1 MASIKKLDERRY
13 KITVSNGYRP
23 NDKKISKAKTIQVP
37 FGVPKRGIGQY
48 VAHAAEELERS
59 FKTGYAEDGEMT
71 FEEFA
76 SRWLNRQTKYA
87 PSTIAAYQ
95 RMLEVVY
102 PMIGGIRLNKLRPM
116 ALENML
122 SELRKRKHHGKHIN
136 ESTAQRYLSVVSAV
150 LSDAKRN
157 EIIEK
162 NPARMLDLPTP
173 QRTVQ
178 RIPTRSEV
186 EKLLDALAKEPR
198 HYRLFYLLSMYT
210 GCRRGE
216 LCALQWSDF
225 TGTQNGLLLTVSRS
239 RSSVPGKGI
248 VEGTTKNGKSR
259 EVYLSSDLRGILLA
273 YKRRKQM
280 EADKQRRKL
289 SPYLFTDEQG
299 QLIHPDTFTKR
310 LRKIYD
316 AIGFPREY
324 RRECAYITETY
335 DQRQLTAD
343 DFLFRRQGAQLPM
356 TPTTFTYRFKLILKK
371 NGLPQELN
379 VHSLRHTAASLMI
392 AGGTDVATVAGILG
406 HSQPSTTLDIYT
418 HAFDKNKK
426 AASAELQGMLE
437 I

>member
-1 MASIKKLDERRY
+1 MASIKQLDERRY

-23 NDKKISKAKTIQVP
+23 NGKKISKAKTIQVP
-37 FGVPKRGIGQY
+37 PGVPKRGIGQY

-76 SRWLNRQTKYA
+76 SRWLKRQTKYA
-87 PSTIAAYQ
+87 PSTIAAYR

-102 PMIGGIRLNKLRPM
+102 PIIGSIRLNKLRPM

-122 SELRKRKHHGKHIN
+122 SALRKRKHHGKPIN
-136 ESTAQRYLSVVSAV
+136 ESTVQRYLSVVSAV

-186 EKLLDALAKEPR
+186 EKLLDTLAKEPR

-216 LCALQWSDF
+216 LRALQWSDF

-248 VEGTTKNGKSR
+248 VEGSTKNGKSR
-259 EVYLSSDLRGILLA
+259 EVYLSSDLCGIIRS
-273 YKRRKQM
+273 YHYRKKM
-280 EADKQRRKL
+280 EAERARRKL
-289 SPYLFTDEQG
+289 SPYLFTDEHG

-310 LRKIYD
+310 LRKIYES
-316 AIGFPREY
+316 IGFPKEY
-324 RRECAYITETY
+324 HLHT
-335 DQRQLTAD
+335 
-343 DFLFRRQGAQLPM
+343 
-356 TPTTFTYRFKLILKK
+356 
-371 NGLPQELN
+371 
-379 VHSLRHTAASLMI
+379 LRHYFVTALLHC
-392 AGGTDVATVAGILG
+392 GVDKQTVADLVG
-406 HSQPSTTLDIYT
+406 HGDTGFLERTYCHPQQEQ
-418 HAFDKNKK
+418 KVQ
-426 AASAELQGMLE
+426 AAGAMCSMLRLEGEALFNLAAACPAKSRSA
-437 I
+437 

>member
-1 MASIKKLDERRY
+1 MASIKQLDERRY

-23 NDKKISKAKTIQVP
+23 NGKKISKAKTIQVP
-37 FGVPKRGIGQY
+37 PGVPKRGIGQY

-76 SRWLNRQTKYA
+76 SRWLKRQTKYA
-87 PSTIAAYQ
+87 PSTIAAYR

-122 SELRKRKHHGKHIN
+122 SELRKRKHHGKRIN

-178 RIPTRSEV
+178 RIPTRGEV

-225 TGTQNGLLLTVSRS
+225 TATQNGLLLTVSRS

-248 VEGTTKNGKSR
+248 VEGATKNGKSR
-259 EVYLSSDLRGILLA
+259 EVFSPLTCGVSS
-273 YKRRKQM
+273 
-280 EADKQRRKL
+280 
-289 SPYLFTDEQG
+289 SPT
-299 QLIHPDTFTKR
+299 
-310 LRKIYD
+310 
-316 AIGFPREY
+316 
-324 RRECAYITETY
+324 
-335 DQRQLTAD
+335 
-343 DFLFRRQGAQLPM
+343 
-356 TPTTFTYRFKLILKK
+356 
-371 NGLPQELN
+371 
-379 VHSLRHTAASLMI
+379 SAASRWRR
-392 AGGTDVATVAGILG
+392 T
-406 HSQPSTTLDIYT
+406 SS
-418 HAFDKNKK
+418 
-426 AASAELQGMLE
+426 AASSVPTSSPTSRGVSSTRTPSPSDCGRSMMPSAFRGST
-437 I
+437 IFTPCATTS

>member
-1 MASIKKLDERRY
+1 MASIKQLDERRY

-23 NDKKISKAKTIQVP
+23 NGKKISKAKTIQIP
-37 FGVPKRGIGQY
+37 PSVPKRGIGQY

-87 PSTIAAYQ
+87 PSTIAAYR

-116 ALENML
+116 VLENML
-122 SELRKRKHHGKHIN
+122 SELRKRKHHGKLIN
-136 ESTAQRYLSVVSAV
+136 ESTVQRYLSVVSAV

-173 QRTVQ
+173 RRAVQ

-225 TGTQNGLLLTVSRS
+225 TGMQNGLLLTVSRS

-248 VEGTTKNGKSR
+248 VEGSTKNGKSR
-259 EVYLSSDLRGILLA
+259 EVYLSSDLRGILFA
-273 YKRRKQM
+273 YKRR
-280 EADKQRRKL
+280 RL
-289 SPYLFTDEQG
+289 SPYLFTDEHG

-310 LRKIYD
+310 LRNIYD

-324 RRECAYITETY
+324 HLHT
-335 DQRQLTAD
+335 
-343 DFLFRRQGAQLPM
+343 
-356 TPTTFTYRFKLILKK
+356 
-371 NGLPQELN
+371 
-379 VHSLRHTAASLMI
+379 LRHYFVTSLLHC
-392 AGGTDVATVAGILG
+392 GVDKQTVADLVG
-406 HSQPSTTLDIYT
+406 HADTGFLERTYCHPQQ
-418 HAFDKNKK
+418 AQKEQ
-426 AASAELQGMLE
+426 AADSMLTMLRPDGGQIFNLAACSPKRHSA
-437 I
+437 

>member
-1 MASIKKLDERRY
+1 
-13 KITVSNGYRP
+13 
-23 NDKKISKAKTIQVP
+23 
-37 FGVPKRGIGQY
+37 
-48 VAHAAEELERS
+48 
-59 FKTGYAEDGEMT
+59 MT

-87 PSTIAAYQ
+87 PSTIAAYR

-122 SELRKRKHHGKHIN
+122 SALRKRKHHGKLIN

-173 QRTVQ
+173 QRTMQ

-198 HYRLFYLLSMYT
+198 HYRLFNLLSMYT

-248 VEGTTKNGKSR
+248 VEGSTKTARAVKSISPPTCGAFSSPTNAANRWRRTSSAAGSVPTSSPTSRGSSSTRTPLPSGCGKFMPPSVFRGSTIFTPCGTTS
-259 EVYLSSDLRGILLA
+259 
-273 YKRRKQM
+273 
-280 EADKQRRKL
+280 
-289 SPYLFTDEQG
+289 
-299 QLIHPDTFTKR
+299 
-310 LRKIYD
+310 
-316 AIGFPREY
+316 
-324 RRECAYITETY
+324 
-335 DQRQLTAD
+335 
-343 DFLFRRQGAQLPM
+343 
-356 TPTTFTYRFKLILKK
+356 
-371 NGLPQELN
+371 
-379 VHSLRHTAASLMI
+379 
-392 AGGTDVATVAGILG
+392 
-406 HSQPSTTLDIYT
+406 
-418 HAFDKNKK
+418 
-426 AASAELQGMLE
+426 
-437 I
+437 

>member
-23 NDKKISKAKTIQVP
+23 NGKKISKAKTIQVP
-37 FGVPKRGIGQY
+37 PGVPKRGISQF
-48 VAHAAEELERS
+48 VAHAAEKLERN

-76 SRWLNRQTKYA
+76 SRWLERQTKYA
-87 PSTIAAYQ
+87 PSTIAAYR

-122 SELRKRKHHGKHIN
+122 SALRKRKHHGRLIN

-173 QRTVQ
+173 RRTAQ
-178 RIPTRSEV
+178 RIPTQWEIQ
-186 EKLLDALAKEPR
+186 KLLDALVKEPR

-225 TGTQNGLLLTVSRS
+225 TVTQNGLLLTVSRS

-248 VEGTTKNGKSR
+248 VEGSTKNGKSR

-273 YKRRKQM
+273 YKRRK
-280 EADKQRRKL
+280 L
-289 SPYLFTDEQG
+289 SPYLFTDEHG

-310 LRKIYD
+310 LRKIYA

-324 RRECAYITETY
+324 HLHT
-335 DQRQLTAD
+335 
-343 DFLFRRQGAQLPM
+343 
-356 TPTTFTYRFKLILKK
+356 
-371 NGLPQELN
+371 
-379 VHSLRHTAASLMI
+379 LRHYFVTSLLHC
-392 AGGTDVATVAGILG
+392 GVDKQTVADLVG
-406 HSQPSTTLDIYT
+406 HADTGFLERTYCHPQQ
-418 HAFDKNKK
+418 AQKEQ
-426 AASAELQGMLE
+426 AADSMLTMLRPDGEQIFNLAACSPKRRSA
-437 I
+437 

>member
-1 MASIKKLDERRY
+1 MASIKELDERRY

-23 NDKKISKAKTIQVP
+23 NGKKISKAKTIQVP
-37 FGVPKRGIGQY
+37 SGVPKRGIGQY

-87 PSTIAAYQ
+87 PSTIAAYR

-122 SELRKRKHHGKHIN
+122 SALRKRKHHGRLIN

-178 RIPTRSEV
+178 RIPTRGEV

-248 VEGTTKNGKSR
+248 VEGSTKNGKSR
-259 EVYLSSDLRGILLA
+259 EVYLSSDLRGILFA
-273 YKRRKQM
+273 YKRRRQMEADKQRRRQMEADKQRRKQMEADKQRRKQM

-324 RRECAYITETY
+324 HLHT
-335 DQRQLTAD
+335 
-343 DFLFRRQGAQLPM
+343 
-356 TPTTFTYRFKLILKK
+356 
-371 NGLPQELN
+371 
-379 VHSLRHTAASLMI
+379 LRHYFVTSLLHC
-392 AGGTDVATVAGILG
+392 GVDKQTVADLVG
-406 HSQPSTTLDIYT
+406 HADTGFLERTYCHPQQ
-418 HAFDKNKK
+418 AQKEQ
-426 AASAELQGMLE
+426 AADSMLTMLRPDGGQIFNLAARSSKRHSA
-437 I
+437 

>member
-1 MASIKKLDERRY
+1 MASIKQLDERRY

-23 NDKKISKAKTIQVP
+23 NGKKISKAKTIQVP
-37 FGVPKRGIGQY
+37 PSVPKRGIGQY

-76 SRWLNRQTKYA
+76 SRWLKRQTKYA
-87 PSTIAAYQ
+87 PSTIAAYR

-122 SELRKRKHHGKHIN
+122 SALRKRKHHGRLIN

-173 QRTVQ
+173 RRAVQ

-186 EKLLDALAKEPR
+186 EKLLDALAMEPR

-225 TGTQNGLLLTVSRS
+225 TATQNGLLLTV
-239 RSSVPGKGI
+239 
-248 VEGTTKNGKSR
+248 SR
-259 EVYLSSDLRGILLA
+259 EVYLSSDLRGILLT

-289 SPYLFTDEQG
+289 SPYLFTDEHG

-324 RRECAYITETY
+324 HLHT
-335 DQRQLTAD
+335 
-343 DFLFRRQGAQLPM
+343 
-356 TPTTFTYRFKLILKK
+356 
-371 NGLPQELN
+371 
-379 VHSLRHTAASLMI
+379 LRHYFVTSLLHC
-392 AGGTDVATVAGILG
+392 GVDKQTVADLVG
-406 HSQPSTTLDIYT
+406 HADTGFLERTYCHPQQ
-418 HAFDKNKK
+418 AQKEQ
-426 AASAELQGMLE
+426 AADSMLTMLRPDGEQIFNLAARSSKRRSA
-437 I
+437 

>member
-1 MASIKKLDERRY
+1 MASIKQLDERRY

-23 NDKKISKAKTIQVP
+23 NGKKNSKAKTIQIP
-37 FGVPKRGIGQY
+37 PGVPKRGIGQY

-76 SRWLNRQTKYA
+76 SRWLKRQTKYA
-87 PSTIAAYQ
+87 PSTIAAYW

-122 SELRKRKHHGKHIN
+122 SALRKRKHHGKLIN
-136 ESTAQRYLSVVSAV
+136 ESTVQRYLSVVSAV

-186 EKLLDALAKEPR
+186 EKLLDTLAKEPR

-210 GCRRGE
+210 GCRWGE

-225 TGTQNGLLLTVSRS
+225 TGTQNGLLGGALVRQRRFDGGLGLFRQCLRLIQHFAHRVHGRRIVGQFLIYIKEKGQSR
-239 RSSVPGKGI
+239 VLGKGKDFLAGRVFKI
-248 VEGTTKNGKSR
+248 NAFTVQFHQA
-259 EVYLSSDLRGILLA
+259 ILL
-273 YKRRKQM
+273 
-280 EADKQRRKL
+280 
-289 SPYLFTDEQG
+289 
-299 QLIHPDTFTKR
+299 I
-310 LRKIYD
+310 
-316 AIGFPREY
+316 
-324 RRECAYITETY
+324 
-335 DQRQLTAD
+335 
-343 DFLFRRQGAQLPM
+343 
-356 TPTTFTYRFKLILKK
+356 
-371 NGLPQELN
+371 
-379 VHSLRHTAASLMI
+379 
-392 AGGTDVATVAGILG
+392 
-406 HSQPSTTLDIYT
+406 
-418 HAFDKNKK
+418 
-426 AASAELQGMLE
+426 LQG
-437 I
+437 

>member
-1 MASIKKLDERRY
+1 
-13 KITVSNGYRP
+13 
-23 NDKKISKAKTIQVP
+23 
-37 FGVPKRGIGQY
+37 
-48 VAHAAEELERS
+48 
-59 FKTGYAEDGEMT
+59 MT

-76 SRWLNRQTKYA
+76 SRWLKRQTKYA
-87 PSTIAAYQ
+87 PSTIAAYR

-102 PMIGGIRLNKLRPM
+102 PIIGGIRLNKLRPM

-122 SELRKRKHHGKHIN
+122 SALRKRKHHGKLIN
-136 ESTAQRYLSVVSAV
+136 ESTVQRYLSVVSAV

-162 NPARMLDLPTP
+162 NLARMLDLPTP

-186 EKLLDALAKEPR
+186 EKLLDTLAKEPR

-248 VEGTTKNGKSR
+248 VEGSTKNGKSR

-289 SPYLFTDEQG
+289 SPYLFTDEHG

-310 LRKIYD
+310 LRKIYA

-324 RRECAYITETY
+324 HLHTLRHYFVTSLLHCGVDKQTVTDLVGHADTGAPTATPSRRRRSRRQAPCSPCSVRTADRFSISPPVLRSGTAHDCCFRRKSFFLKIKDSFAAALAVCCAYKISLNCTEV
-335 DQRQLTAD
+335 
-343 DFLFRRQGAQLPM
+343 
-356 TPTTFTYRFKLILKK
+356 K
-371 NGLPQELN
+371 
-379 VHSLRHTAASLMI
+379 
-392 AGGTDVATVAGILG
+392 
-406 HSQPSTTLDIYT
+406 
-418 HAFDKNKK
+418 
-426 AASAELQGMLE
+426 
-437 I
+437 

>member
-1 MASIKKLDERRY
+1 MASIKQLDERRY

-23 NDKKISKAKTIQVP
+23 DGKKISKAKTIQVP
-37 FGVPKRGIGQY
+37 PSVPKRGIGQY

-59 FKTGYAEDGEMT
+59 FKTGYTEDGEMT

-76 SRWLNRQTKYA
+76 SRWLSRQTKYA
-87 PSTIAAYQ
+87 PSTIAAYR

-122 SELRKRKHHGKHIN
+122 SALRKRKHHGKHIN

-178 RIPTRSEV
+178 RIPTRGEV

-248 VEGTTKNGKSR
+248 VEGSTKTARDVKSISPPICGA
-259 EVYLSSDLRGILLA
+259 SS
-273 YKRRKQM
+273 
-280 EADKQRRKL
+280 
-289 SPYLFTDEQG
+289 SPT
-299 QLIHPDTFTKR
+299 
-310 LRKIYD
+310 
-316 AIGFPREY
+316 
-324 RRECAYITETY
+324 
-335 DQRQLTAD
+335 
-343 DFLFRRQGAQLPM
+343 
-356 TPTTFTYRFKLILKK
+356 
-371 NGLPQELN
+371 
-379 VHSLRHTAASLMI
+379 SAASRWRRTSSAANSVPTSSPTSRGSSSTRTPSPSGCGRSMPPL
-392 AGGTDVATVAGILG
+392 AFHG
-406 HSQPSTTLDIYT
+406 STTCT
-418 HAFDKNKK
+418 PCGTT
-426 AASAELQGMLE
+426 S
-437 I
+437 

>member
-23 NDKKISKAKTIQVP
+23 NGKKISKAKTIQVP
-37 FGVPKRGIGQY
+37 PGVPKRGIGQY
-48 VAHAAEELERS
+48 VTHAAEELERS
-59 FKTGYAEDGEMT
+59 FKAGYAEDGEMT

-76 SRWLNRQTKYA
+76 SRWLKRQTKYA
-87 PSTIAAYQ
+87 PSTIAAYR

-116 ALENML
+116 VLENML
-122 SELRKRKHHGKHIN
+122 SALRKRKHHGRLIN

-178 RIPTRSEV
+178 RIPTRGEV

-198 HYRLFYLLSMYT
+198 HYRLFFLLSMYT

-225 TGTQNGLLLTVSRS
+225 TVTQNGLLLTVSRS

-273 YKRRKQM
+273 YKRRK
-280 EADKQRRKL
+280 L
-289 SPYLFTDEQG
+289 SPYLFTDERG

-310 LRKIYD
+310 LRKIYA

-324 RRECAYITETY
+324 HLHT
-335 DQRQLTAD
+335 
-343 DFLFRRQGAQLPM
+343 
-356 TPTTFTYRFKLILKK
+356 
-371 NGLPQELN
+371 
-379 VHSLRHTAASLMI
+379 LRHYFVTSLLHC
-392 AGGTDVATVAGILG
+392 GVDKQTVADLVG
-406 HSQPSTTLDIYT
+406 HADTGFLERTYCHPQQ
-418 HAFDKNKK
+418 AQKEQ
-426 AASAELQGMLE
+426 AADSMLTMLRPDGEQIFNLAACSPKQRSA
-437 I
+437 

>member
-1 MASIKKLDERRY
+1 MASIKQLDERRY

-23 NDKKISKAKTIQVP
+23 NGKKISKAKTIQVP
-37 FGVPKRGIGQY
+37 PGVPRRGIGQH

-76 SRWLNRQTKYA
+76 SRWLKRQTKYA
-87 PSTIAAYQ
+87 PSTIATYR

-178 RIPTRSEV
+178 RIPMRGEV
-186 EKLLDALAKEPR
+186 EKLLDALAMEPR

-210 GCRRGE
+210 G
-216 LCALQWSDF
+216 
-225 TGTQNGLLLTVSRS
+225 
-239 RSSVPGKGI
+239 
-248 VEGTTKNGKSR
+248 
-259 EVYLSSDLRGILLA
+259 
-273 YKRRKQM
+273 
-280 EADKQRRKL
+280 
-289 SPYLFTDEQG
+289 
-299 QLIHPDTFTKR
+299 
-310 LRKIYD
+310 
-316 AIGFPREY
+316 
-324 RRECAYITETY
+324 
-335 DQRQLTAD
+335 
-343 DFLFRRQGAQLPM
+343 
-356 TPTTFTYRFKLILKK
+356 
-371 NGLPQELN
+371 
-379 VHSLRHTAASLMI
+379 
-392 AGGTDVATVAGILG
+392 
-406 HSQPSTTLDIYT
+406 
-418 HAFDKNKK
+418 
-426 AASAELQGMLE
+426 
-437 I
+437 

>member
-23 NDKKISKAKTIQVP
+23 NGKKISKAKTIQVP
-37 FGVPKRGIGQY
+37 SGVPKRGIGQY

-87 PSTIAAYQ
+87 PSTIAAYR

-122 SELRKRKHHGKHIN
+122 SELRKRKHYGKLIN

-162 NPARMLDLPTP
+162 NPARMLDLPMP

-178 RIPTRSEV
+178 RIPTQREIQ
-186 EKLLDALAKEPR
+186 KLLDTLALEPR

-216 LCALQWSDF
+216 LCALKWSDF
-225 TGTQNGLLLTVSRS
+225 STTENGLLLTISRS
-239 RSSVPGKGI
+239 RSNVPGKGI
-248 VEGTTKNGKSR
+248 VEGTPKNGKSR
-259 EVYLSSDLRGILLA
+259 EIYISPELHGVILSYRC
-273 YKRRKQM
+273 RKQI
-280 EADKQRRKL
+280 EAKQRHDTL
-289 SPYLFTDEQG
+289 SPYLFVDERG

-310 LRKIYD
+310 LRKIYES
-316 AIGFPREY
+316 INFPKEY
-324 RRECAYITETY
+324 HLHT
-335 DQRQLTAD
+335 
-343 DFLFRRQGAQLPM
+343 
-356 TPTTFTYRFKLILKK
+356 
-371 NGLPQELN
+371 
-379 VHSLRHTAASLMI
+379 LRHYYVTSLLHC
-392 AGGTDVATVAGILG
+392 GVDKQTVADLVG
-406 HSQPSTTLDIYT
+406 HADTGFLERTYCHPQQ
-418 HAFDKNKK
+418 AQKEQ
-426 AASAELQGMLE
+426 AADSMLTMLRPDGEQIFNLAAACSPKRRSA
-437 I
+437 

>member
-1 MASIKKLDERRY
+1 MASIKQLDERRY

-23 NDKKISKAKTIQVP
+23 NGKKISKAKTIQVP
-37 FGVPKRGIGQY
+37 SGVPKRGIFQF

-59 FKTGYAEDGEMT
+59 FKTGYVEDGEMT

-76 SRWLNRQTKYA
+76 SRWLKRQTKYA
-87 PSTIAAYQ
+87 SSTIAAYQ

-102 PMIGGIRLNKLRPM
+102 PIIGGIRLNKLRPM

-122 SELRKRKHHGKHIN
+122 SALCKRKHHGKLIN
-136 ESTAQRYLSVVSAV
+136 ESTVQRYLSVVSAV
-150 LSDAKRN
+150 LSDAKRY

-186 EKLLDALAKEPR
+186 EKLLDTLAKEPR

-239 RSSVPGKGI
+239 RSSVPGRGI
-248 VEGTTKNGKSR
+248 VEGSTKNGKSR
-259 EVYLSSDLRGILLA
+259 EVYLSSDLRGILFA
-273 YKRRKQM
+273 YKRRRQMEADKQRRKQM

-324 RRECAYITETY
+324 HLHT
-335 DQRQLTAD
+335 
-343 DFLFRRQGAQLPM
+343 
-356 TPTTFTYRFKLILKK
+356 
-371 NGLPQELN
+371 
-379 VHSLRHTAASLMI
+379 LRHYFVTSLLHC
-392 AGGTDVATVAGILG
+392 GVDKQTVADLVG
-406 HSQPSTTLDIYT
+406 HADTGFLERTYCHPQQ
-418 HAFDKNKK
+418 AQKEQ
-426 AASAELQGMLE
+426 AADSMLTMLRPDGGQIFNLAARSSKRHSA
-437 I
+437 